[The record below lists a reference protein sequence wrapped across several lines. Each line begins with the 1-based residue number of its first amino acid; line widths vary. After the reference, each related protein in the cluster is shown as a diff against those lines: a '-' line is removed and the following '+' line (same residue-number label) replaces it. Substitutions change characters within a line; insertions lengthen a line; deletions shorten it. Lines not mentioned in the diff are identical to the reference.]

1 VTAPLWA
8 AMAKVEQLAGMDA
21 AFLYMETPT
30 QHMHVC
36 GTMILEPIDEAADG
50 GEDATA
56 ARRAAAERLTDLI
69 LRRIAE
75 LPEFRR
81 RIVETPLSLSHPAWV
96 EVPRF
101 RPRNQVRQVTVD
113 APGTSAQL
121 AEVVGRIAAKPLD
134 RRRPLWELWI
144 VQGLER
150 GRIGVVLKVH
160 HAVVD
165 GIAALGVLGR
175 LFTTEPGTA
184 ESPQSSPRRPRRRPA
199 PTPLDLAGA
208 VWDAAAEAPGKIAH
222 ALNRTGHALVSLA
235 RDSVHLITTRERP
248 AMWFSSPR
256 TVFNCALTAERAVAF
271 GRVPLATVK
280 RIKNAFGVTVN
291 DVVLAACARALG
303 HYLRE
308 HGEAPQR
315 PLVASVP
322 ISEHGIEGPVTSI
335 NRASVMF
342 IGLPVHLDDPA
353 AVVRSI
359 HEQSIG
365 GKRVYETFGPYM
377 LAEWV
382 DIAPPPLFAAAMGAY
397 SRWKLAEY
405 VPPVHSLVISNVPG
419 PPMPLY
425 AGGARLVAAYP
436 FGPILEGAAVNISV
450 MSYDSAVDMGLITCP
465 RAVPRPA
472 EIARG
477 FERAVD
483 ELAAAADSRAK
494 ESALYGLQA

>member
-1 VTAPLWA
+1 
-8 AMAKVEQLAGMDA
+8 MAKVEQLAGMDA

-36 GTMILEPIDEAADG
+36 GMMILEPLEVAQEPTDD
-50 GEDATA
+50 
-56 ARRAAAERLTDLI
+56 AAAALREATERLTDLI
-69 LRRIAE
+69 ADRIAE
-75 LPEFRR
+75 LPAFRR
-81 RIVETPLSLSHPAWV
+81 RIVETPLNLSHPAWV

-101 RPRNQVRQVTVD
+101 RPRNHVRQVTLE
-113 APGTSAQL
+113 APGSSEQL
-121 AEVVGRIAAKPLD
+121 AEVVGRVAGRPLD
-134 RRRPLWELWI
+134 RRRPLWELW
-144 VQGLER
+144 VVHGLAG

-175 LFTTEPGTA
+175 VFSTAPGAEPL
-184 ESPQSSPRRPRRRPA
+184 EPSPKRPPREPE

-208 VWDAAAEAPGKIAH
+208 VWEAATQAPGKVAH
-222 ALNRTGHALVSLA
+222 ALTRTVHALTGLA
-235 RDSVHLITTRERP
+235 SESVRLITTRERP

-256 TVFNCALTAERAVAF
+256 TAFNRALTADRAVAF

-280 RIKNAFGVTVN
+280 DIKNTYGVTVN

-303 HYLRE
+303 CYLRD
-308 HGEAPQR
+308 HGATPQR

-322 ISEHGIEGPVTSI
+322 ISEHGIEGRVASI

-342 IGLPVHLDDPA
+342 IGLPVQLDDPVA
-353 AVVRSI
+353 IVRSI

-419 PPMPLY
+419 PPVPLY
-425 AGGARLVAAYP
+425 AGGARLIAAYP

-450 MSYDSAVDMGLITCP
+450 ISYDGAVDMGLITCP
-465 RAVPRPA
+465 HAVPRPA

-477 FERAVD
+477 FERAMG
-483 ELAAAADSRAK
+483 ELQAAAERRVK
-494 ESALYGLQA
+494 QTALYGAQA

>member
-1 VTAPLWA
+1 
-8 AMAKVEQLAGMDA
+8 MGKVEQLAGMDA

-36 GTMILEPIDEAADG
+36 GTMILEPLDVTTDPESDPIS
-50 GEDATA
+50 
-56 ARRAAAERLTDLI
+56 ARRASVERLTEL
-69 LRRIAE
+69 LLHRISS
-75 LPEFRR
+75 LPAFRR
-81 RIVETPLSLSHPAWV
+81 RIVETPLGLSHPAWA

-101 RPRNQVRQVTVD
+101 RARNHLRQVTVD
-113 APGTSAQL
+113 APGAPEQL
-121 AEVVGRIAAKPLD
+121 AQVVGRIAATPLD
-134 RRRPLWELWI
+134 RRRPLWELWMI
-144 VQGLER
+144 HGLEA

-175 LFTTEPGTA
+175 VFTTELGAEPKEPG
-184 ESPQSSPRRPRRRPA
+184 PKRHRHRPA
-199 PTPLDLAGA
+199 PTPLELVGSVFEAA
-208 VWDAAAEAPGKIAH
+208 VNAPGKIVST
-222 ALNRTGHALVSLA
+222 LNRTGHALVSLA

-256 TVFNCALTAERAVAF
+256 TAFNRALTADRAVAF

-280 RIKNAFGVTVN
+280 QIKNAFGVTIN
-291 DVVLAACARALG
+291 DVVLAACARSLG
-303 HYLRE
+303 EYLRM
-308 HGEAPQR
+308 HGETPRR

-322 ISEHGIEGPVTSI
+322 ISEHASDRPVPSI
-335 NRASVMF
+335 NRVSVMF
-342 IGLPVHLDDPA
+342 LGLPVQLDDPE

-359 HEQSIG
+359 HEQSLG

-382 DIAPPPLFAAAMGAY
+382 DIAPPPLFAAAVGAY

-419 PPMPLY
+419 PPVPLY

-436 FGPILEGAAVNISV
+436 FGPILEGAAINITV
-450 MSYDSAVDMGLITCP
+450 MSYDGSVDLGLITCP

-477 FERAVD
+477 FERAIG
-483 ELAAAADSRAK
+483 ELAAAAEVRANAA
-494 ESALYGLQA
+494 ALCDRRA

>member
-1 VTAPLWA
+1 
-8 AMAKVEQLAGMDA
+8 MGKVEQLAGMDA

-36 GTMILEPIDEAADG
+36 GTMILEPLDVPEDSTIDP
-50 GEDATA
+50 TA
-56 ARRAAAERLTDLI
+56 AQRAAAERLTDLI
-69 LRRIAE
+69 VHRIAE
-75 LPEFRR
+75 LPAFRR
-81 RIVETPLSLSHPAWV
+81 RVVETPFNLSHPAWV

-101 RPRNQVRQVTVD
+101 RPRNHVRQVTVD
-113 APGTSAQL
+113 SPGTSEQL
-121 AEVVGRIAAKPLD
+121 AEVVGRIAARPLD

-144 VQGLER
+144 VQGLEG

-165 GIAALGVLGR
+165 GISALAVLGR
-175 LFTTEPGTA
+175 LFTTEPGEEAT
-184 ESPQSSPRRPRRRPA
+184 EQNPKRHRLQPE

-208 VWDAAAEAPGKIAH
+208 VWNAATRAPGKVAH
-222 ALNRTGHALVSLA
+222 ALNRTAHALVALA
-235 RDSVHLITTRERP
+235 GDSVRLVTTTERP

-256 TVFNCALTAERAVAF
+256 TAFNRALTAERAVAF
-271 GRVPLATVK
+271 GRVPLSTVK
-280 RIKNAFGVTVN
+280 EIKNAFGVTVN
-291 DVVLAACARALG
+291 DVVLAACSRALG
-303 HYLRE
+303 DYLQA
-308 HGEAPQR
+308 HGDAPQR

-322 ISEHGIEGPVTSI
+322 ISEHGIEGPVRSI

-342 IGLPVHLDDPA
+342 IGLPVQLEDPEA
-353 AVVRSI
+353 IMRSI

-382 DIAPPPLFAAAMGAY
+382 DIAPPPLFAAAMGTY

-405 VPPVHSLVISNVPG
+405 LPPVHSLVISNVPG
-419 PPMPLY
+419 PPIPLY

-450 MSYDSAVDMGLITCP
+450 MSYDGAVDMGLITCP
-465 RAVPRPA
+465 YAVPRPA

-483 ELAAAADSRAK
+483 ELAAAADGRAK
-494 ESALYGLQA
+494 RTAISGAHV

>member
-1 VTAPLWA
+1 
-8 AMAKVEQLAGMDA
+8 MGKVEQLAGMDA

-36 GTMILEPIDEAADG
+36 GTMILEPIDLP
-50 GEDATA
+50 EDTTTDTTA
-56 ARRAAAERLTDLI
+56 VRRAAAERLTDLI
-69 LRRIAE
+69 VHRIAE
-75 LPEFRR
+75 LPAFRR
-81 RIVETPLSLSHPAWV
+81 RIVETPFNLSHPAWV

-101 RPRNQVRQVTVD
+101 RPKNHVRQVTLD
-113 APGTSAQL
+113 APGTSEQL
-121 AEVVGRIAAKPLD
+121 AEVVGRIAGRRLD

-144 VQGLER
+144 VHGLEA

-165 GIAALGVLGR
+165 GIAALAVLGR
-175 LFTTEPGTA
+175 LFTTEPGEA
-184 ESPQSSPRRPRRRPA
+184 AAGSAKRHRPQPE
-199 PTPLDLAGA
+199 PTSLDLAEA
-208 VWDAAAEAPGKIAH
+208 VWNAATRAPGKIAH
-222 ALNRTGHALVSLA
+222 TLNRTAHALVALA
-235 RDSVHLITTRERP
+235 GDSVRLVTTRERP

-256 TVFNCALTAERAVAF
+256 TVFNRALTAERAVAF
-271 GRVPLATVK
+271 GRVPLSMVK
-280 RIKNAFGVTVN
+280 EIKNAFGVTVN

-303 HYLRE
+303 YYLRA
-308 HGEAPQR
+308 HGETPER

-322 ISEHGIEGPVTSI
+322 ISEHGMGGPVNSI

-342 IGLPVHLDDPA
+342 IGLPVQLDDPA
-353 AVVRSI
+353 AIMRSI
-359 HEQSIG
+359 QEQSIG

-397 SRWKLAEY
+397 SRWKLAEHL
-405 VPPVHSLVISNVPG
+405 PPVHSLVISNVAG
-419 PPMPLY
+419 PPVPLY
-425 AGGARLVAAYP
+425 AGGARLIAAYP

-450 MSYDSAVDMGLITCP
+450 MSYAGAIDIGLITCP

-472 EIARG
+472 EVARG

-483 ELAAAADSRAK
+483 ELAAAADRRAK
-494 ESALYGLQA
+494 RTALYGAQG

>member
-1 VTAPLWA
+1 
-8 AMAKVEQLAGMDA
+8 MGAKVEQLAGIDA

-36 GTMILEPIDEAADG
+36 GTMILAPLDVSTDPAT
-50 GEDATA
+50 DATA
-56 ARRAAAERLTDLI
+56 ARRAAAERLTDL
-69 LRRIAE
+69 LVRRIAE

-81 RIVETPLSLSHPAWV
+81 RIVETPLGLSHPAWV

-101 RPRNQVRQVTVD
+101 RPRNHVRQVTVD
-113 APGTSAQL
+113 APGSPEQL

-144 VQGLER
+144 VHGLEG

-175 LFTTEPGTA
+175 LFTIEA
-184 ESPQSSPRRPRRRPA
+184 VEESADAGPKRHRRKPA
-199 PTPLDLAGA
+199 PTPLDLAA
-208 VWDAAAEAPGKIAH
+208 SVWDAAVAAPGKIART
-222 ALNRTGHALVSLA
+222 LDRTGHALVSLA

-256 TVFNCALTAERAVAF
+256 TVFNRALTAERAVAF

-280 RIKNAFGVTVN
+280 RIKNVYGVTVN
-291 DVVLAACARALG
+291 DVVLAVCARALG
-303 HYLRE
+303 RYLRE

-322 ISEHGIEGPVTSI
+322 ISEHGIDAPVRSI
-335 NRASVMF
+335 NRVSVMF

-353 AVVRSI
+353 AIVRSV
-359 HEQSIG
+359 HEQSVG

-382 DIAPPPLFAAAMGAY
+382 DIAPPPLFAAAVGAY

-405 VPPVHSLVISNVPG
+405 VPPVHSLVISNVAG
-419 PPMPLY
+419 PPVPLY

-436 FGPILEGAAVNISV
+436 FGPILEGAAVNITV
-450 MSYDSAVDMGLITCP
+450 MSYDGAVDMGLIACP

-472 EIARG
+472 EIARA
-477 FERAVD
+477 FERAV
-483 ELAAAADSRAK
+483 EEFAAAAENRAK
-494 ESALYGLQA
+494 QTAQLDISA